1 VRFARHADG
10 RVETL
15 AAAGDHRATIANVV
29 PTDVAEPQDAQPVV
43 SSEALMENASRGMQ

>member
-1 VRFARHADG
+1 
-10 RVETL
+10 VETL
-15 AAAGDHRATIANVV
+15 DPASDDRARIANIV